1 MLGHHAIETTFRL
14 LGKRIVRGSLIGE
27 FGMSADRRDGPRI
40 KQRCARRYSL
50 ERAIRVPQ
58 PVAQLE
64 RAKSALL
71 APDLV
76 LVIEVGNVG
85 KFFAQ
90 TQCRVLSIDG
100 NRGLERAE
108 VPREFEV

>member
-1 MLGHHAIETTFRL
+1 MLGHHEIETTFRL

-76 LVIEVGNVG
+76 LVVEGGNVG

-90 TQCRVLSIDG
+90 TQCRVLSISSHPC
-100 NRGLERAE
+100 LQPAA
-108 VPREFEV
+108 VPPR

>member
-1 MLGHHAIETTFRL
+1 
-14 LGKRIVRGSLIGE
+14 
-27 FGMSADRRDGPRI
+27 
-40 KQRCARRYSL
+40 
-50 ERAIRVPQ
+50 VPQ

-108 VPREFEV
+108 VSREVEVLILR

>member
-40 KQRCARRYSL
+40 KHRCARRYSL

-64 RAKSALL
+64 RPKSALL
-71 APDLV
+71 APALF
-76 LVIEVGNVG
+76 LLLQLSNS
-85 KFFAQ
+85 
-90 TQCRVLSIDG
+90 TQLFPPTPCPLPPS
-100 NRGLERAE
+100 
-108 VPREFEV
+108 PRT